1 MLGLLF
7 CFICCFIIYG
17 VFCFYPQAKL
27 QLNPDFSKYFDHKIT
42 NYFPEHQSIR
52 FRYTQNTQPCSLQNK
67 QPFCYIYYVRV
78 LALINDY

>member
-1 MLGLLF
+1 MFHIFFDFFDLFSHGEVSMLGLLF

-27 QLNPDFSKYFDHKIT
+27 QLFPDFSKYFDHKIT

-52 FRYTQNTQPCSLQNK
+52 F
-67 QPFCYIYYVRV
+67 
-78 LALINDY
+78 